1 MPLKIQI
8 FTTTFSKK
16 SNHDFVRSTKKLK
29 LKQKKNFNERKKVF
43 KQVTLARKKRP
54 PPFSI
59 IDVRNFFFQNEF
71 LPPRHDNPIP
81 FYFWCSFSFGSCMSV
96 TCDVIIQKK
105 LISPRICLSPLFP
118 CVNDLQS
125 SYKDQKRCW
134 PKSACMSL
142 FPSLFCASLF
152 RKFYSCAL
160 LYTVIPLIVHMI
172 WMLYTTH
179 DLLENVAYLNVRTT
193 AFNQKVF
200 LLQLWKE

>member
-59 IDVRNFFFQNEF
+59 IDVRNFSSKMNFY
-71 LPPRHDNPIP
+71 PHDNPIH

-96 TCDVIIQKK
+96 TCDVIIQK
-105 LISPRICLSPLFP
+105 S
-118 CVNDLQS
+118 
-125 SYKDQKRCW
+125 
-134 PKSACMSL
+134 
-142 FPSLFCASLF
+142 
-152 RKFYSCAL
+152 
-160 LYTVIPLIVHMI
+160 
-172 WMLYTTH
+172 
-179 DLLENVAYLNVRTT
+179 
-193 AFNQKVF
+193 
-200 LLQLWKE
+200 